1 MSKEASRSATATP
14 TSAESESRKQI
25 SVSPDSIRPNPS
37 NPRQFFKPETIEQ
50 LARSIQEVGV
60 LVPITVFRGSE
71 DGVFVLL
78 DGERRWR
85 AAKLINYPEIPA
97 WVVDEPDDVN
107 NTVLMFNIHMLREE
121 WPQIAAAWALK
132 DLMERSSI
140 DDNDELSRL
149 TGLSS
154 TQVRY
159 MKTVLAFPEE
169 WQNKIARQEL
179 PYNFPIELNKAVLR
193 WTRDDPEAV
202 MNKSEE
208 ELRKVFLD
216 KYESGTVTD
225 VVDFRKVGRII
236 KLGRREGSAA
246 EQARNAF
253 AMLIDEPD
261 VTIEE
266 AYQASAAASYELR
279 RVLRDVGGLPD
290 RLENLIDNDL
300 LPEQRQ
306 SLLDALAVL
315 RDRLGDFL

>member
-1 MSKEASRSATATP
+1 MSENGLQSADAATP
-14 TSAESESRKQI
+14 AADMGAPRQI
-25 SVSPDSIRPNPS
+25 SIAPDSIKPNPS
-37 NPRQFFKPETIEQ
+37 NPRQFFRPETIEQ
-50 LARSIQEVGV
+50 LASSIREVGV
-60 LVPITVFRGSE
+60 LVPLTVYQGSE
-71 DGVFVLL
+71 EGVFVLL

-97 WVVDEPDDVN
+97 WVVDEPDEVK

-132 DLMERSSI
+132 ELMERSGEE
-140 DDNDELSRL
+140 DNETLSRL

-154 TQVRY
+154 SQVRS

-169 WQNKIARQEL
+169 WQYKIARQEL

-202 MNKSEE
+202 LNKSEE

-216 KYESGTVTD
+216 KYESGAVTD
-225 VVDFRKVGRII
+225 VVEFRKVGRII

-246 EQARNAF
+246 EQARSAF
-253 AMLIDEPD
+253 SMLITEPD

-279 RVLRDVGGLPD
+279 RVLRDIDALPD
-290 RLENLIDNDL
+290 RLGSLLGSDL
-300 LPEQRQ
+300 LPEQRDGLTGAMT
-306 SLLDALAVL
+306 SL
-315 RDRLGDFL
+315 RDRLGELL